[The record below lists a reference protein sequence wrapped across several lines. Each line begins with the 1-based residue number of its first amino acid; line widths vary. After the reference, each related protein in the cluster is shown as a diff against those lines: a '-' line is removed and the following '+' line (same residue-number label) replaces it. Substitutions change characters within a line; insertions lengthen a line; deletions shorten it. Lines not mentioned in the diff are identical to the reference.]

1 VAEREKL
8 DDQELQ
14 PDTDLE
20 YDLAHE
26 WAARAPDAV
35 RSRPGPSVYVST
47 QTAEPGGDYG
57 YDMAHDV
64 PGR

>member
-1 VAEREKL
+1 MPDQPS
-8 DDQELQ
+8 DDVELAQ

-26 WAARAPDAV
+26 WAADPHAA
-35 RSRPGPSVYVST
+35 SWRPGSMVQVFT
-47 QTAEPGGDYG
+47 ETDDRGGDYG

-64 PGR
+64 PRR

>member
-1 VAEREKL
+1 VPEQPDVDVVGA
-8 DDQELQ
+8 Q

-26 WAARAPDAV
+26 WAADPHGT
-35 RSRPGPSVYVST
+35 RSRPGVTVQVST
-47 QTAEPGGDYG
+47 ETDDRGGDYG

-64 PGR
+64 PRR